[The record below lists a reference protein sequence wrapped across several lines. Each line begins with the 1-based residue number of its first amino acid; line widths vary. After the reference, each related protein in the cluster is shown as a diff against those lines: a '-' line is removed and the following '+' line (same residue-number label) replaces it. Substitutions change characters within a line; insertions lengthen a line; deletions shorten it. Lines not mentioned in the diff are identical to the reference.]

1 MNQDEMGLDRL
12 NEIVSVEM
20 VPWFPST
27 LIAWLIILSIVC
39 ATLIFLFAWLRKYRN
54 TAYQREAIRELRSAQ
69 SSVEVS
75 VILKRSALQAFPRE
89 SVASLTGEKWFD
101 WLQEFA
107 VGSKT
112 VADELAGSSV
122 ANSNASQEL
131 REFADACVRGMPP
144 INAVRM
150 RD

>member
-1 MNQDEMGLDRL
+1 MNQDEMGLERL
-12 NEIVSVEM
+12 NEIVSIET

-27 LIAWLIILSIVC
+27 PIAWGIILSLGL
-39 ATLIFLFAWLRKYRN
+39 ATLIFLFVWLRKYRN
-54 TAYQREAIRELRSAQ
+54 TAYQRAAIRELRSAQ

-75 VILKRSALQAFPRE
+75 AILKRSALQAFPRD

-107 VGSKT
+107 VGSKA
-112 VADELAGSSV
+112 VADELASSSV
-122 ANSNASQEL
+122 ATSTASQEL

-144 INAVRM
+144 VDALRTK
-150 RD
+150 D